1 MIQNEEYQIVVPQ
14 GDILIEHP
22 KQSKSWKRAKVIYST
37 SNGFVANL
45 IDEGITETFIT
56 QYASILK
63 DLPTNYL
70 SVKPAAKL
78 CRLKTSATND
88 VINSWSL
95 ETTNFFKKLT
105 LNNQRTFY
113 LNNSML
119 EKDWIKNKN
128 NELEEVYS
136 VDIFYL

>member
-1 MIQNEEYQIVVPQ
+1 
-14 GDILIEHP
+14 
-22 KQSKSWKRAKVIYST
+22 
-37 SNGFVANL
+37 VATL

-105 LNNQRTFY
+105 INNQRPFY
-113 LNNSML
+113 LNNSIL
-119 EKDWIKNKN
+119 EKEWIKNMN

-136 VDIFYL
+136 VDIFYLYIINLYYFMFA